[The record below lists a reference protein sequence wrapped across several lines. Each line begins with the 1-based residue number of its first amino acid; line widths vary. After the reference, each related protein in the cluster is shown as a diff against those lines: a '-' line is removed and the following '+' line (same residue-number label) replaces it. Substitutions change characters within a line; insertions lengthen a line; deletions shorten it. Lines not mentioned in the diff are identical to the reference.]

1 MTRFLI
7 ALFGTAALV
16 LIILSVIFL
25 KDSYRVLPIAGSDP
39 SLVPRFAD
47 WQEFKAPKGA
57 FQALFPTIPQA
68 ASQTVRDPKTQQVRT
83 YDMYVAE
90 RSNGTIFMV
99 SLIEFPGYTGSLE
112 DLKKTIIND
121 LIVSNPQNQLK
132 SMTVGIYKLFP
143 TIDFVITNR
152 ITTINGRIFSDG
164 NVIYLL
170 SGIFSNAFFNQEEYD
185 HFINSFEWMAPK

>member
-1 MTRFLI
+1 MTRFLL
-7 ALFGTAALV
+7 ALFATVALV
-16 LIILSVIFL
+16 LIILSIIFF
-25 KDSYRVLPIAGSDP
+25 KDSYRILPISGSDP
-39 SLVPRFAD
+39 RLMSQFAD
-47 WQEFKAPKGA
+47 WQDFKAPKGA
-57 FQALFPTIPQA
+57 FEASFPTIPQHA
-68 ASQTVRDPKTQQVRT
+68 AQTVRDPKTGQARN

-90 RSNGTIFMV
+90 KSNGTIFMV

-112 DLKKTIIND
+112 DLKKTVIND
-121 LIVSNPQNQLK
+121 LLVSNPQNQLK

-185 HFINSFEWMAPK
+185 HFINSFEWMLPK